1 MVAVMDSPTIRQL
14 RTEWQTLGT
23 APHSRT
29 VFLRLAACEP
39 VIAHLQVNDLAELVD
54 VLSLSSH
61 QLSRN
66 EAAAV
71 IAAMLRSAGV
81 DVVVPR
87 AIIQALIPGVVA
99 LSRRIDSA
107 DGPWCDLDQFFVD
120 AISCLWEQIV
130 AWSGTTRPYAA
141 GDLLSG
147 VRTRLRTL
155 QASERRHRSR
165 RADTP
170 DALDLIPGSI
180 GRTGEELLTAELIE
194 ATGHRLTSA
203 DATLLYSTAVLG
215 MSVAEVADHT
225 GESVVR
231 LRRRRRNLIAG
242 LVA

>member
-14 RTEWQTLGT
+14 RTEWRALGT
-23 APHSRT
+23 APHSRSAC
-29 VFLRLAACEP
+29 RDLAACEP
-39 VIAHLQVNDLAELVD
+39 VISHLQVNDLAELVD
-54 VLSLSSH
+54 LLSLSSH
-61 QLSRN
+61 RLSRN

-81 DVVVPR
+81 GVLIPR

-99 LSRRIDSA
+99 LSRRIETA

-120 AISCLWEQIV
+120 AISCLWEQIIT
-130 AWSGTTRPYAA
+130 WSGTTRPFAA

-155 QASERRHRSR
+155 QARERRHRCR
-165 RADTP
+165 RADSP
-170 DALDLIPGSI
+170 DALDLIPATI
-180 GRTGEELLTAELIE
+180 GRSGEELLAAELIE
-194 ATGHRLTSA
+194 ATRHGLTPA
-203 DATLLYSTAVLG
+203 DASLLYSTAILG

-231 LRRRRRNLIAG
+231 LRRRRRNVIAG

>member
-1 MVAVMDSPTIRQL
+1 MVTVMDSPTIRQL
-14 RTEWQTLGT
+14 RTEWQALAT
-23 APHSRT
+23 APPSRT
-29 VFLRLAACEP
+29 ACQDLAACEP
-39 VIAHLQVNDLAELVD
+39 VVARLQVNDLAELVD
-54 VLSLSSH
+54 LLSLSSH

-81 DVVVPR
+81 DVLIPR
-87 AIIQALIPGVVA
+87 ATIQALIPGVVG
-99 LSRRIDSA
+99 LSRRIDTA

-120 AISCLWEQIV
+120 AISCLWEQIIT
-130 AWSGTTRPYAA
+130 WSGTTRPYAA

-165 RADTP
+165 RVDSP

-180 GRTGEELLTAELIE
+180 GRTGEELLATELIE
-194 ATGHRLTSA
+194 VTGHGVTAA
-203 DATLLYSTAVLG
+203 DASLLYSTAILG
-215 MSVAEVADHT
+215 MSVAEVADRT

-231 LRRRRRNLIAG
+231 LRRRRRNVITG